1 MAESP
6 LASGTPG
13 SNQLWR
19 FLFDGVPVRGALVR
33 IDAQWRDLLAHRPYP
48 DNVRELL
55 GEAMAAAPLLASNL
69 KFAGKLTLQAEGEGP
84 IKLLLV
90 HITHD
95 FEMRGTA
102 RHEGETTGDGLAL
115 LGGGRLGLIF
125 EPAQQGSRYHAMV
138 PLVGRNLEESLTH
151 YFRQSEQL
159 PTWLR
164 LYASES
170 GLAGLMLQRLP
181 APQSATEEIEEG
193 WHRLCLLA
201 DTLQTAELIGLEEP
215 RLLRRLFHQE
225 ALQLFEPQ
233 PVVLRCRCSHGRI
246 SEMLLNLGRV
256 EVESILAEQGQ
267 VEIECGFCGKQYRY
281 DAAEVTQLFAASD
294 SAPGSELRH

>member
-1 MAESP
+1 MAESST
-6 LASGTPG
+6 APG

-48 DNVRELL
+48 DNVRQLL

-102 RHEGETTGDGLAL
+102 RHEGEAEGDGLAL

-138 PLVGRNLEESLTH
+138 PLVGQNLEESLVH

-164 LYASES
+164 LHASES

-181 APQSATEEIEEG
+181 APETASEEIEEG

-201 DTLQTAELIGLEEP
+201 DTLQTDELMQLEAP
-215 RLLRRLFHQE
+215 QLLRRLFHQE
-225 ALQLFEPQ
+225 ALRLFESR
-233 PVVLRCRCSHGRI
+233 PVILRCRCSHGRI
-246 SEMLLNLGRV
+246 SEMLLNLGRD
-256 EVESILAEQGQ
+256 EVQSIVVEQGR
-267 VEIECGFCGKQYRY
+267 VEIECGFCGKQYHY
-281 DAAEVTQLFAASD
+281 DAAEVAQLFAASD
-294 SAPGSELRH
+294 SPPGSESRH